1 MLLEMRAEGIIT
13 VFNKQLVGIFC
24 MYHLK
29 EEVMWVG
36 LAVVSTTHISTVAL
50 LLLCE
55 LEPDPKSEQIP
66 TSGYLAGTLC
76 FGPPCLVGLL

>member
-1 MLLEMRAEGIIT
+1 
-13 VFNKQLVGIFC
+13 
-24 MYHLK
+24 
-29 EEVMWVG
+29 MWVG